1 MEWRNKYDSTDAY
14 ISEPGTQFTPIYQPS
29 LDENG
34 NIEIVQTG
42 EKNHYDEI
50 QSHAQSV
57 DINTIMARYMIDGDE
72 SVLNRRQGQY
82 IDVTDMPNNFTE
94 LLQRVIIANRDFE
107 NLPEEIRNQY
117 SSVEEFVNDIGS
129 EKWNS
134 LFNKQ
139 EEEEEIV
146 QTEEVADE

>member
-42 EKNHYDEI
+42 EKNHYEEI

-57 DINTIMARYMIDGDE
+57 DINTILARYMIDGDE

-107 NLPEEIRNQY
+107 NLPEEIR
-117 SSVEEFVNDIGS
+117 F
-129 EKWNS
+129 
-134 LFNKQ
+134 
-139 EEEEEIV
+139 
-146 QTEEVADE
+146 

>member
-1 MEWRNKYDSTDAY
+1 MEWRNKYDSTDKY
-14 ISEPGTQFTPIYQPS
+14 VSEPGTQFTPVYQPS

-34 NIEIVQTG
+34 NIQIVQTG
-42 EKNHYDEI
+42 EKNHYEEI

-139 EEEEEIV
+139 EEEIEK
-146 QTEEVADE
+146 TEEVTNE